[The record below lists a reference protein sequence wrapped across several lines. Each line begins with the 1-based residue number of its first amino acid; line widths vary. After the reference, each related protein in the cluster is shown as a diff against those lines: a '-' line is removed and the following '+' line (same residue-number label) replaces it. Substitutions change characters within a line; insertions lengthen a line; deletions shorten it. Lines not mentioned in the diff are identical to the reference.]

1 MEKGWTEVYTTSLEH
16 QAAIAKDILQNDS
29 IPTVVMNQK
38 DSAYQSFGEFTVLVA
53 EENKAK
59 ALEILKNLNIE

>member
-16 QAAIAKDILQNDS
+16 QAAIAKDILENDS
-29 IPTVVMNQK
+29 ITAVIMNQK
-38 DSAYQSFGEFTVLVA
+38 DSAYQIGEFTVLVA

-59 ALEILKNLNIE
+59 AVEILKNLKH

>member
-16 QAAIAKDILQNDS
+16 QAAIAKDILENDS
-29 IPTVVMNQK
+29 ITAVIMNQK
-38 DSAYQSFGEFTVLVA
+38 DSATQTFGEFTVLVA

-59 ALEILKNLNIE
+59 AVEILKNLKH

>member
-16 QAAIAKDILQNDS
+16 QAAIAKDLLDNDS
-29 IPTVVMNQK
+29 ITAVIMNQK
-38 DSAYQSFGEFTVLVA
+38 DSVYQIGEFTVLVA

-59 ALEILKNLNIE
+59 AIEILKNLSIE

>member
-16 QAAIAKDILQNDS
+16 QAAIAKDLLGNDN
-29 IPTVVMNQK
+29 ITAIIMNQK
-38 DSAYQSFGEFTVLVA
+38 DSAYQTFGEFTVLVA

-59 ALEILKNLNIE
+59 ALEILKNLKH